1 MSYFYTR
8 FFEAGGETESLI
20 DLLSDNYIGTAQSAN
35 LLANWLIVTGDHVRE
50 LTSAAG
56 CWKKDCLLFYLLL
69 GADVH
74 DVEQIVE
81 DHLKT
86 LIVQNFDA
94 KKADSI
100 FTEEGGVRPQQ
111 STKTSHTLVAQ
122 HSWNDLYFADSTM
135 VGTNDTTSNLEI
147 HDL

>member
-1 MSYFYTR
+1 MSILAVCI
-8 FFEAGGETESLI
+8 FFLCLNFEI
-20 DLLSDNYIGTAQSAN
+20 LS
-35 LLANWLIVTGDHVRE
+35 
-50 LTSAAG
+50 
-56 CWKKDCLLFYLLL
+56 

-100 FTEEGGVRPQQ
+100 FTEEGGV
-111 STKTSHTLVAQ
+111 S
-122 HSWNDLYFADSTM
+122 DL
-135 VGTNDTTSNLEI
+135 L
-147 HDL
+147 L

>member
-1 MSYFYTR
+1 MVFS
-8 FFEAGGETESLI
+8 
-20 DLLSDNYIGTAQSAN
+20 
-35 LLANWLIVTGDHVRE
+35 
-50 LTSAAG
+50 
-56 CWKKDCLLFYLLL
+56 

-100 FTEEGGVRPQQ
+100 FTEEGGV
-111 STKTSHTLVAQ
+111 SCTKDQ
-122 HSWNDLYFADSTM
+122 FKWNAVS
-135 VGTNDTTSNLEI
+135 
-147 HDL
+147 

>member
-1 MSYFYTR
+1 MTYYF
-8 FFEAGGETESLI
+8 SQ
-20 DLLSDNYIGTAQSAN
+20 NP
-35 LLANWLIVTGDHVRE
+35 
-50 LTSAAG
+50 
-56 CWKKDCLLFYLLL
+56 

-100 FTEEGGVRPQQ
+100 FTEEGGV
-111 STKTSHTLVAQ
+111 SLL
-122 HSWNDLYFADSTM
+122 N
-135 VGTNDTTSNLEI
+135 
-147 HDL
+147 

>member
-1 MSYFYTR
+1 LKER
-8 FFEAGGETESLI
+8 
-20 DLLSDNYIGTAQSAN
+20 LLTV
-35 LLANWLIVTGDHVRE
+35 LLIV
-50 LTSAAG
+50 
-56 CWKKDCLLFYLLL
+56 

-100 FTEEGGVRPQQ
+100 FTEEGGVRSQQ

-122 HSWNDLYFADSTM
+122 DS
-135 VGTNDTTSNLEI
+135 
-147 HDL
+147 

>member
-1 MSYFYTR
+1 MLLL
-8 FFEAGGETESLI
+8 GET
-20 DLLSDNYIGTAQSAN
+20 
-35 LLANWLIVTGDHVRE
+35 H
-50 LTSAAG
+50 
-56 CWKKDCLLFYLLL
+56 FYGRNATYYFSRNP

-100 FTEEGGVRPQQ
+100 FTEEGGV
-111 STKTSHTLVAQ
+111 SLLK
-122 HSWNDLYFADSTM
+122 
-135 VGTNDTTSNLEI
+135 
-147 HDL
+147 